1 MSRRTPAAETHPT
14 SWYTLAHTRL
24 AELERRLARAQAA
37 TLCAQAAT
45 LCAQAATLCAQ
56 AATLGAQAATLCER
70 RLARAQLAL
79 RSRLASEG
87 DAAAS
92 AASAAGGDAEASRW
106 AAGAAGVRLTQPTPM
121 QSAYGLHAPPTHMVP
136 RYANTLDWICVDG
149 QRLEVVRVAPRP
161 PLQELTRDVAMPS
174 AEWPSDHFSLCCDL
188 AWRI

>member
-1 MSRRTPAAETHPT
+1 MASRTPAAETHRA

-24 AELERRLARAQAA
+24 AELERRLS
-37 TLCAQAAT
+37 
-45 LCAQAATLCAQ
+45 
-56 AATLGAQAATLCER
+56 
-70 RLARAQLAL
+70 RAQLAL

-121 QSAYGLHAPPTHMVP
+121 QSAYGLHAPPTHVVP

-174 AEWPSDHFSLCCDL
+174 AEWPSDHVSLCCDL

>member
-1 MSRRTPAAETHPT
+1 MASRPPAAETHRT

-24 AELERRLARAQAA
+24 AELERRLARAQ
-37 TLCAQAAT
+37 
-45 LCAQAATLCAQ
+45 
-56 AATLGAQAATLCER
+56 
-70 RLARAQLAL
+70 LAL

-87 DAAAS
+87 GAAAS
-92 AASAAGGDAEASRW
+92 
-106 AAGAAGVRLTQPTPM
+106 AAGVRLTQPTPM
-121 QSAYGLHAPPTHMVP
+121 QSAYGLHAPPTHVVP

-174 AEWPSDHFSLCCDL
+174 AEWPSDHVSLCCDL

>member
-1 MSRRTPAAETHPT
+1 MASRTPAAELHQT

-24 AELERRLARAQAA
+24 AELERRLD
-37 TLCAQAAT
+37 
-45 LCAQAATLCAQ
+45 
-56 AATLGAQAATLCER
+56 
-70 RLARAQLAL
+70 RAQLAL
-79 RSRLASEG
+79 RARLASEG
-87 DAAAS
+87 GA

-121 QSAYGLHAPPTHMVP
+121 ESAYGLHAPPTHVVP

-174 AEWPSDHFSLCCDL
+174 AEWPSDHVSLCCDL
-188 AWRI
+188 AWRKNK

>member
-1 MSRRTPAAETHPT
+1 MASRTPAAETHRA

-24 AELERRLARAQAA
+24 AELERRLARAQ
-37 TLCAQAAT
+37 
-45 LCAQAATLCAQ
+45 
-56 AATLGAQAATLCER
+56 
-70 RLARAQLAL
+70 LAL

-87 DAAAS
+87 GAAA
-92 AASAAGGDAEASRW
+92 AAAAAAGGDAEASRW
-106 AAGAAGVRLTQPTPM
+106 AVGAAGVRLTQPTPM
-121 QSAYGLHAPPTHMVP
+121 QSAYGLHAPPTHVVP

-174 AEWPSDHFSLCCDL
+174 AEWPSDHVSLCCDL